1 MICTAFGRNEGSSP
15 QHLYPRKTR
24 GKEETV
30 LWYKKFS
37 YVYLLA
43 RACLLSPILLLNQN
57 ILTTLNMRLVH
68 VIQLLASNACIV
80 GSLLFVFVV
89 SRRADMSNSCKAPQL
104 SDSLAI

>member
-43 RACLLSPILLLNQN
+43 RACLLSPILLLKPKYLYHFKCVPPIRDASACYQC
-57 ILTTLNMRLVH
+57 LYRV
-68 VIQLLASNACIV
+68 VVCLL
-80 GSLLFVFVV
+80 
-89 SRRADMSNSCKAPQL
+89 
-104 SDSLAI
+104 